1 MNQTLFALALVGAS
15 TALAQDTQGFAE
27 IRASLFP
34 GAAGEKLQLTQRLR
48 PTFETALSERVKLVT
63 TIEAALSEGRD
74 QSGQL
79 EQTLRQSELGPLLDA
94 AGCSWP
100 APRNAT
106 FRVGGADDYL
116 DVDRLF
122 LDAYIGQVD
131 VRIGR
136 QAINWGSAQ
145 FFNPTDPF
153 PEVLFAEPW
162 RPRRGVNA
170 VRVSVPFGEKRDL
183 MAVAAVND
191 ALDEFRGAAR
201 LRLNFAGTDVAL
213 VGAWRGRDRRLAG
226 VDLRGTLLVG
236 WWVEGA
242 WLFGPNPHEEIA
254 AGIDYSFPIL
264 ERTTAFAQYYRNGA
278 GSAHPAALSG
288 AFSRTVGP
296 TCASGA
302 TLLGTGEPDPFAPFV
317 SGRDYLLVGSTLVIV
332 PELSASLA
340 ALQNL
345 NDRSGVMV
353 PTVNYNLLDWLDLA
367 VSAQVPYALDT
378 DGGEL
383 KPRAEDLTLRMPGPS
398 GPATA
403 DLSGLLPD
411 ATLTFWARASF

>member
-1 MNQTLFALALVGAS
+1 MNRTLFALALVGAGS
-15 TALAQDTQGFAE
+15 ALAQDAQGFAE

-48 PTFETALSERVKLVT
+48 PTFETELIERVKLVA
-63 TIEAALSEGRD
+63 TIEAVLSQGRD
-74 QSGQL
+74 PSEQL
-79 EQTLRQSELGPLLDA
+79 EQALRQSELGPLLDA
-94 AGCSWP
+94 AGCRWP

-106 FRVGGADDYL
+106 LRLDGADDYL

-122 LDAYIGQVD
+122 VDAYIGEVD
-131 VRIGR
+131 VRMGR
-136 QAINWGSAQ
+136 QALNWGSAQ

-183 MAVAAVND
+183 MAVAAMND

-201 LRLNFAGTDVAL
+201 LRLNFAATDVAL
-213 VGAWRGRDRRLAG
+213 VGAWRGRDRGLVG
-226 VDLRGTLLVG
+226 IDLRGTIGVG

-242 WLFGPNPHEEIA
+242 WLFGPDPHEEIA

-264 ERTTAFAQYYRNGA
+264 ERAVAFAQYYRNGA
-278 GSAHPAALSG
+278 GSAEPSALSG
-288 AFSRTVGP
+288 GLSRTAGP
-296 TCASGA
+296 SCSSGELPWGA
-302 TLLGTGEPDPFAPFV
+302 GEPDPFAPFV
-317 SGRDYLLVGSTLVIV
+317 SGRDYLLVGSTLAIV

-345 NDRSGVMV
+345 NDRSGMVV
-353 PTVNYNLLDWLDLA
+353 PTVNYNVLDWLDLA

-398 GPATA
+398 GVATA
-403 DLSGLLPD
+403 DLSGLVPD